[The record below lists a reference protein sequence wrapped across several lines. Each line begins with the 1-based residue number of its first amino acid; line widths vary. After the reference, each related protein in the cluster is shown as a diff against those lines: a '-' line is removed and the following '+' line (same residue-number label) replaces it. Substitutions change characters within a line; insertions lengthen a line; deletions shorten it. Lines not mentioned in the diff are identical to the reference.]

1 MLTKSK
7 LYLFFKSAILL
18 PVFSSGSIQIPDGE
32 LVMFLPLVISFLP
45 YHYFIIGFL
54 LATAPAVFFF
64 IKWRNLKKLS
74 LSFQEDED
82 NKEKNYL
89 QDIID
94 TVSDFIYIK
103 DTKNRFIQANKS
115 VAANMGTT
123 PENLMGKTDFD
134 FYPKELAQQF
144 FDDDIKTIQSGKT
157 IQNQL
162 EPSVDPQGN
171 ELIIS
176 TTKTPL
182 RNTRGKII
190 GTIGIGRNVTA
201 EKKAE
206 EEIKKANEKIRLE
219 RNQLRTLI
227 DNIPDYIYIKDTEC
241 RFVVANKT
249 LARTLRADSPDDL
262 IGKTDMDFYP
272 EELARKFYKDDL
284 NVMKTR
290 QPLINH
296 EEPGFDEHGKKLFVA
311 STKVPLIANK
321 GEIKGIIGI
330 GRDITALYQTR
341 AKLQRKSEDLHEVN
355 VLLEERQEEV
365 QQQAEELKA
374 QADSLQQINSELEK
388 LNATKDKFFSLIA
401 HDLKNPFV
409 AITSLSDLLVK
420 DHQKLTEEE
429 KTELVKLI
437 KVSSENAYGLL
448 ENLLHWARTQ
458 TDRIKYNPKTFDLH
472 TAIEENIKFHRI
484 SSERKHIKIQS
495 SIPKNIMVYADH
507 NMINLVIRN
516 LLSNAI
522 KFTDMFGKI
531 MFYHKEENEE
541 IELFIE
547 DNGVGIDPSH
557 IDNLFTIEDNY
568 TNAGTSGETGTG
580 LGLVICKEF
589 VVKNGGNIKVSSQQG
604 KGSTFS
610 FTVPIAPEQ

>member
-1 MLTKSK
+1 MIRGKEGFHTLN
-7 LYLFFKSAILL
+7 ILL
-18 PVFSSGSIQIPDGE
+18 
-32 LVMFLPLVISFLP
+32 LP
-45 YHYFIIGFL
+45 YHYFIFGFIVAVIPAL
-54 LATAPAVFFF
+54 YFYYKWKKIKNQSLA
-64 IKWRNLKKLS
+64 IKA
-74 LSFQEDED
+74 FEED
-82 NKEKNYL
+82 KEKSYL
-89 QDIID
+89 QNIID
-94 TVSDFIYIK
+94 TVADFIYIK
-103 DTKNRFIQANKS
+103 DINSRFIQANKS
-115 VAANMGTT
+115 VANNMGTT
-123 PENLMGKTDFD
+123 PDELIGKTDFD
-134 FYPKELAQQF
+134 FYPKKLAQKF
-144 FDDDIKTIQSGKT
+144 FEDEQKVIKSGQSVR
-157 IQNQL
+157 NEV
-162 EPSVDPQGN
+162 EPSIDQEGN
-171 ELIIS
+171 KLIIS
-176 TTKTPL
+176 TTKAPL
-182 RNTRGKII
+182 KNASGKII
-190 GTIGIGRNVTA
+190 GSIGIGRNITA
-201 EKKAE
+201 EKQAE
-206 EEIKKANEKIRLE
+206 EEVKKANEEIRLE

-241 RFVVANKT
+241 RFAVANKT
-249 LARTLRADSPDDL
+249 LARTVRVDSPDDL
-262 IGKTDMDFYP
+262 IGKTDFDFYP
-272 EELARKFYKDDL
+272 EELARKFYKDEL

-296 EEPGFDEHGKKLFVA
+296 EEPGIDEHGKKLFIS

-341 AKLQRKSEDLHEVN
+341 VKLQRKSEDLHEVN

-420 DHQKLTEEE
+420 DHQKLTEVE

-437 KVSSENAYGLL
+437 KVSSENAYSLL

-484 SSERKHIKIQS
+484 SSERKHIKLHS
-495 SIPKNIMVYADH
+495 SVPKNIMVYADL

-531 MFYHKEENEE
+531 MIYHKEENEE

-547 DNGVGIDPSH
+547 DNGVGIDPAH
-557 IDNLFTIEDNY
+557 VDKLFNIGDNY

-589 VVKNGGNIKVSSQQG
+589 VVKNGGNIKVSSLQG

-610 FTVPIAPEQ
+610 FTVPIAPGQ

>member
-1 MLTKSK
+1 MLTKPK
-7 LYLFFKSAILL
+7 NYLLFKSALLL
-18 PVFSSGSIQIPDGE
+18 PVLSSGLFQIPAGE
-32 LVMFLPLVISFLP
+32 QVMLFPFAISFLP
-45 YHYFIIGFL
+45 YHYLIIGFL
-54 LATAPAVFFF
+54 LAAVPATFFY
-64 IKWRNLKKLS
+64 IRWMHLKKLS
-74 LSFQEDED
+74 FSIQSIEED
-82 NKEKNYL
+82 KEKGYL
-89 QDIID
+89 QEIID

-103 DTKNRFIQANKS
+103 DTKSRFVQANKA
-115 VAANMGTT
+115 VASNMGTT
-123 PENLMGKTDFD
+123 PKELIGKTDLD
-134 FYPKELAQQF
+134 FYPKELAEQF
-144 FDDDIKTIQSGKT
+144 FNDEQDIIKTGRI
-157 IQNQL
+157 IDNHV
-162 EPSVDPQGN
+162 EPSLDPQGN
-171 ELIIS
+171 ELIVS
-176 TTKTPL
+176 TTKAPL
-182 RNTRGKII
+182 KNARGKII
-190 GTIGIGRNVTA
+190 GILGIGRNITA
-201 EKKAE
+201 EKRAE
-206 EEIKKANEKIRLE
+206 EEVKKANEKIRLE

-241 RFVVANKT
+241 RFLVANKA
-249 LARTLRADSPDDL
+249 LARTVRVDSPDDL
-262 IGKTDMDFYP
+262 IGKTDLDFYP
-272 EELARKFYKDDL
+272 QELARKFYKDDL

-296 EEPGFDEHGKKLFVA
+296 EEPGIDEHGKKLFIA

-341 AKLQRKSEDLHEVN
+341 VKLQRKSEDLHEVN

-420 DHQKLTEEE
+420 DHQKLTEVE

-458 TDRIKYNPKTFDLH
+458 TDRIKYNPKSFDLH
-472 TAIEENIKFHRI
+472 TAVEENIKFHRI
-484 SSERKHIKIQS
+484 SSERKHIKIHS
-495 SIPKNIMVYADH
+495 SIPNNIMVYADH

-531 MFYHKEENEE
+531 MIYHKEENEE

-547 DNGVGIDPSH
+547 DNGVGIDPAH
-557 IDNLFTIEDNY
+557 VDKLFTIEDNY
-568 TNAGTSGETGTG
+568 TNTGTSGETGTG

>member
-1 MLTKSK
+1 LPILS
-7 LYLFFKSAILL
+7 SAPRYMIRGKEGFHTLNILL
-18 PVFSSGSIQIPDGE
+18 
-32 LVMFLPLVISFLP
+32 LP
-45 YHYFIIGFL
+45 YHYFIFGFIVAVIPAL
-54 LATAPAVFFF
+54 YFYYKWKKIKNQSLA
-64 IKWRNLKKLS
+64 IKA
-74 LSFQEDED
+74 FEED
-82 NKEKNYL
+82 KEKSYL
-89 QDIID
+89 QNIID
-94 TVSDFIYIK
+94 TVADFIYIK
-103 DTKNRFIQANKS
+103 DINSRFIQANKS
-115 VAANMGTT
+115 VANNMGTT
-123 PENLMGKTDFD
+123 PDELIGKTDFD
-134 FYPKELAQQF
+134 FYPKKLAQKF
-144 FDDDIKTIQSGKT
+144 FEDEQKVIKSGQSVR
-157 IQNQL
+157 NEV
-162 EPSVDPQGN
+162 EPSIDQEGN
-171 ELIIS
+171 KLIIS
-176 TTKTPL
+176 TTKAPL
-182 RNTRGKII
+182 KNASGKII
-190 GTIGIGRNVTA
+190 GSIGIGRNITA
-201 EKKAE
+201 EKQAE
-206 EEIKKANEKIRLE
+206 EEVKKANEEIRLE

-241 RFVVANKT
+241 RFAVANKT
-249 LARTLRADSPDDL
+249 LARTVRVDSPDDL
-262 IGKTDMDFYP
+262 IGKTDFDFYP
-272 EELARKFYKDDL
+272 EELARKFYKDEL

-296 EEPGFDEHGKKLFVA
+296 EEPGIDEHGKKLFIS

-341 AKLQRKSEDLHEVN
+341 VKLQRKSEDLHEVN

-420 DHQKLTEEE
+420 DHQKLTEVE

-437 KVSSENAYGLL
+437 KVSSENAYSLL

-484 SSERKHIKIQS
+484 SSERKHIKLHS
-495 SIPKNIMVYADH
+495 SVPKNIMVYADL

-531 MFYHKEENEE
+531 MIYHKEENEE

-547 DNGVGIDPSH
+547 DNGVGIDPAH
-557 IDNLFTIEDNY
+557 VDKLFNIGDNY

-589 VVKNGGNIKVSSQQG
+589 VVKNGGNIKVSSLQG

-610 FTVPIAPEQ
+610 FTVPIAPGQ

>member
-1 MLTKSK
+1 MLLILKHHF
-7 LYLFFKSAILL
+7 LFKTAFFLPILSSAPRYMIRGKEGFHTLNILL
-18 PVFSSGSIQIPDGE
+18 
-32 LVMFLPLVISFLP
+32 LP
-45 YHYFIIGFL
+45 YHYFIFGFIVAVIPAL
-54 LATAPAVFFF
+54 YFYYKWKKIKNQSLA
-64 IKWRNLKKLS
+64 IKA
-74 LSFQEDED
+74 FEED
-82 NKEKNYL
+82 KEKSYL
-89 QDIID
+89 QNIID
-94 TVSDFIYIK
+94 TVADFIYIK
-103 DTKNRFIQANKS
+103 DINSRFIQANKS
-115 VAANMGTT
+115 VANNMGTT
-123 PENLMGKTDFD
+123 PDELIGKTDFD
-134 FYPKELAQQF
+134 FYPKKLAQKF
-144 FDDDIKTIQSGKT
+144 FEDEQKVIKSGQSVR
-157 IQNQL
+157 NEV
-162 EPSVDPQGN
+162 EPSIDQEGN
-171 ELIIS
+171 KLIIS
-176 TTKTPL
+176 TTKAPL
-182 RNTRGKII
+182 KNASGKII
-190 GTIGIGRNVTA
+190 GSIGIGRNITA
-201 EKKAE
+201 EKQAE
-206 EEIKKANEKIRLE
+206 EEVKKANEEIRLE

-241 RFVVANKT
+241 RFAVANKT
-249 LARTLRADSPDDL
+249 LARTVRVDSPDDL
-262 IGKTDMDFYP
+262 IGKTDFDFYP
-272 EELARKFYKDDL
+272 EELARKFYKDEL

-296 EEPGFDEHGKKLFVA
+296 EEPGIDEHGKKLFIS

-341 AKLQRKSEDLHEVN
+341 VKLQRKSEDLHEVN

-420 DHQKLTEEE
+420 DHQKLTEVE

-437 KVSSENAYGLL
+437 KVSSENAYSLL

-484 SSERKHIKIQS
+484 SSERKHIKLHS
-495 SIPKNIMVYADH
+495 SVPKNIMVYADL

-531 MFYHKEENEE
+531 MIYHKEENEE

-547 DNGVGIDPSH
+547 DNGVGIDPAH
-557 IDNLFTIEDNY
+557 VDKLFNIGDNY

-589 VVKNGGNIKVSSQQG
+589 VVKNGGNIKVSSLQG

-610 FTVPIAPEQ
+610 FTVPIAPGQ